1 MSFKIIAIGEL
12 LWDLLPTKKVLG
24 GAPANFA
31 YHIRPEHCWR
41 MLCNECLPP
50 ELKLMGVADHGVSE
64 AIYLRDL
71 DNNGLELY
79 WITTNSMAEN
89 SRSKKQQCL
98 PGLCI

>member
-1 MSFKIIAIGEL
+1 
-12 LWDLLPTKKVLG
+12 
-24 GAPANFA
+24 
-31 YHIRPEHCWR
+31 

-89 SRSKKQQCL
+89 SRSKKTTMFTRAL
-98 PGLCI
+98 DLNSLLKEIAA